1 MGDWEDEDFTGDY
14 QRLGRIYDS
23 ATGPVDPELIR
34 QAQIGY
40 YACITHLDHQIGRLI
55 QALVE
60 YKLMDNTIILFT
72 SDHGEELCDHH
83 LFRKSR
89 PYEGSCRI
97 PMLLSGPERLIHAA
111 PGTVCHSVAELRD
124 VMPTLLDAAGA
135 PIPETVDGKSM
146 IPDSDGT
153 LPVIRQ
159 WLHGEHEAGVNSNHF
174 IVTEHDKYVW
184 YSQTGREQYFN
195 LDEDRRRYAV
205 SGTDRAAARIAD
217 RGAEGA
223 GGRLFRWSETDRRE
237 GDHGTASVRVW
248 NHLTRR
254 RSRFKVSSQSAPVR
268 RSAQSPVRPTARCP
282 RVFLLHSASAGRQK
296 ELCPD
301 RRR

>member
-111 PGTVCHSVAELRD
+111 GHRMPQCGGAPD

-146 IPDSDGT
+146 IPNPDGT

-159 WLHGEHEAGVNSNHF
+159 WLHGEHEAESTPIISLSRNTINTCGTHRPAGSS
-174 IVTEHDKYVW
+174 I
-184 YSQTGREQYFN
+184 FN
-195 LDEDRRRYAV
+195 LDEDRRELHN
-205 SGTDRAAARIAD
+205 GIAD
-217 RGAEGA
+217 TQYQERIGLLRGLLIEELKEREEGYSD
-223 GGRLFRWSETDRRE
+223 GQRLITGRETTVLLQSVF
-237 GDHGTASVRVW
+237 GTI
-248 NHLTRR
+248 
-254 RSRFKVSSQSAPVR
+254 
-268 RSAQSPVRPTARCP
+268 
-282 RVFLLHSASAGRQK
+282 
-296 ELCPD
+296 
-301 RRR
+301 